1 MIVDAHLDIAW
12 GAVARGHGFLGS
24 PPPGFLIS
32 RQTLVAA
39 DVGLIFATLYC
50 APAQARRAMRTR
62 FVYENAHEANLM
74 ATAQVNYYRSCGLD
88 LIGDRA
94 ALAVYARG
102 WKKGKL
108 AAVLLMEGADPIETP
123 AQLGA
128 WTDRGVRIIGP
139 AWGGTRYSG
148 GTGAPG
154 GLTDLGRQLLK
165 AMRRKHVILDLSHM
179 ADQAVADAFAT
190 WRGPIMASHSN
201 AREIVPGDRQLTS
214 DSVAEIARRGG
225 MVGVSFYGHHLRA
238 SGRVTLNDV
247 VMTRG
252 PLSRMIEIDVT
263 VDDVFVC
270 HVKADGLIVATATG
284 STAYNLSA
292 GGPIVYP
299 TMGAVVI
306 TPICPHMLTNRP
318 IVLPDTLD
326 IEIGIATKNQE
337 IFLTLDGQEGLP
349 IGERDRVCVRKSAET
364 VRMVQSPDKNYFD
377 VLRTKLK
384 WGES

>member
-108 AAVLLMEGADPIETP
+108 AAVLQMEGADPIETP
-123 AQLGA
+123 SQLGA

-139 AWGGTRYSG
+139 AWSGTRYSG

-165 AMRRKHVILDLSHM
+165 AMRRKKVILDLSHM
-179 ADQAVADAFAT
+179 ADRAVADAFAL
-190 WRGPIMASHSN
+190 WRGPIMASHANSR
-201 AREIVPGDRQLTS
+201 AIVPGDRQLT
-214 DSVAEIARRGG
+214 DETVAEIARRGG
-225 MVGVSFYGHHLRA
+225 IVGVSFYQAHLRKK
-238 SGRVTLNDV
+238 GRATLDDV
-247 VMTRG
+247 VRHMVRHA
-252 PLSRMIEIDVT
+252 R
-263 VDDVFVC
+263 
-270 HVKADGLIVATATG
+270 A
-284 STAYNLSA
+284 A
-292 GGPIVYP
+292 GGPEHV
-299 TMGAVVI
+299 A
-306 TPICPHMLTNRP
+306 
-318 IVLPDTLD
+318 
-326 IEIGIATKNQE
+326 IGTD
-337 IFLTLDGQEGLP
+337 LDGGFDSRQAPIDSLARLKELP
-349 IGERDRVCVRKSAET
+349 ARLRLHFNRSQVDGIMGGNWLGFLERSL
-364 VRMVQSPDKNYFD
+364 P
-377 VLRTKLK
+377 
-384 WGES
+384 